1 MIRRL
6 KTLVLTILYIVLSA
20 PNEHL
25 KWVLADVRH
34 VISEISEE
42 PTVLALQCLQARN
55 GGFLS
60 RSPQIVLKGRAT
72 CAIEGSPVFSHA
84 FIVTPAPDGSPNSLT
99 RVIGDSLTDGQALN
113 ALLILYVDSPQSLSQ
128 VLVDGRP
135 CHKYAGRLLGRLI
148 RQRRCPLL

>member
-1 MIRRL
+1 MTRRL

-42 PTVLALQCLQARN
+42 PTVLVRQCLRVRN

-72 CAIEGSPVFSHA
+72 CAVEGSPVSSHA

-99 RVIGDSLTDGQALN
+99 RIIGDSWTGAERSTHT
-113 ALLILYVDSPQSLSQ
+113 V
-128 VLVDGRP
+128 R
-135 CHKYAGRLLGRLI
+135 
-148 RQRRCPLL
+148 

>member
-42 PTVLALQCLQARN
+42 PTVLARQCLQARNLARN

-72 CAIEGSPVFSHA
+72 CAVEGSPVSSHA

-99 RVIGDSLTDGQALN
+99 WVIGDSWTGTERSTHT
-113 ALLILYVDSPQSLSQ
+113 V
-128 VLVDGRP
+128 R
-135 CHKYAGRLLGRLI
+135 
-148 RQRRCPLL
+148 